1 MMLIRNMNT
10 TITPTTTRAVKFRR
24 KTKKRSMSERLIGLR
39 SKSSSSSSSASTSET
54 ASSGEQEIKEITT
67 TTHVVKSLETL
78 KQIARDYET
87 STADISALNGLG
99 FRRTL
104 IVGERLIIRSDSS
117 LSSPANTDLAA
128 GEVVPSSAVEEE
140 KASSTPATTTT
151 TTTIVTIERPQE
163 QEREEQEEQEQE
175 QEDREVLMNK
185 KTNRMI
191 TIVDDMKLKLE
202 ALKPPVL
209 GAAKTIGKN
218 IESLRERALRGTTT
232 STYNNHFVSVDV
244 LKKNIMTPTLTTIS
258 FQQSF
263 GIGIGT
269 AAFVSAALI
278 AMSSSRQQQEK
289 TTMKETTKVEQND
302 DEKEKE
308 EEEEEEE
315 EEEKEQQ
322 QQLLKEEVVEVEEII
337 EKEKEEFAKKIIT
350 TATMANVLPV
360 TTPAAAAAEPS
371 LEKFKDWMDPPSTT
385 EKFESSIEEFKQKLQ
400 DAQEALI
407 ILQDQL
413 EKSKRNNK

>member
-1 MMLIRNMNT
+1 M
-10 TITPTTTRAVKFRR
+10 
-24 KTKKRSMSERLIGLR
+24 
-39 SKSSSSSSSASTSET
+39 
-54 ASSGEQEIKEITT
+54 
-67 TTHVVKSLETL
+67 VKSLETL

-117 LSSPANTDLAA
+117 LSSPANTVLAA

-191 TIVDDMKLKLE
+191 TVVDDMKLKLE

-289 TTMKETTKVEQND
+289 TTMKETTKIEQND

-315 EEEKEQQ
+315 QQQ